1 MLTQTWNLINFHFTQ
16 LIRIFLINVRYFY
29 FIDFPCILY
38 ILPIRNF
45 YCFSIQKFLF
55 SYILLLNLCKQ
66 INTSSSVKQVENS
79 IFKTKPLSKIIMYSR
94 LDEPQ
99 AELYIRGICKH
110 RKVYQVNKKFID
122 FISLYFDLLF
132 RFYCSVLHLQ
142 CEAFLPYFLLVYL
155 VSVISIQF
163 STDNE
168 NLLSLF
174 PDVAAVCELPP
185 KIKRG
190 RNEDERFYFNLIFHF
205 FSYIVWRYGRNFLF
219 WCFNLVHLQFEMESF
234 FHCFHKYYWNRSRL
248 VCI

>member
-122 FISLYFDLLF
+122 FIVSEYFTVLWPTLSLLLF
-132 RFYCSVLHLQ
+132 CS
-142 CEAFLPYFLLVYL
+142 PPTMW
-155 VSVISIQF
+155 SF
-163 STDNE
+163 STIFSSHFQLFLFNFQQIMKIFFPSFLM
-168 NLLSLF
+168 LLLF
-174 PDVAAVCELPP
+174 A
-185 KIKRG
+185 
-190 RNEDERFYFNLIFHF
+190 
-205 FSYIVWRYGRNFLF
+205 NFL
-219 WCFNLVHLQFEMESF
+219 Q
-234 FHCFHKYYWNRSRL
+234 R
-248 VCI
+248 